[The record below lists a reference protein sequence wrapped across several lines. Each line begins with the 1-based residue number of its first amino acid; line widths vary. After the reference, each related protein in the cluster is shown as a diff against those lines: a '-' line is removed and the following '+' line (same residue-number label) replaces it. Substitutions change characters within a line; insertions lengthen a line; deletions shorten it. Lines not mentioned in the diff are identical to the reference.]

1 MILCVKV
8 RFYTYE
14 ENKKNH
20 TKCKFDFDGLEVWK
34 RHPSGSRLFKE
45 FMSLLE

>member
-8 RFYTYE
+8 PFYTYE
-14 ENKKNH
+14 ENKKNYV
-20 TKCKFDFDGLEVWK
+20 KFEFNSDGLGVQK
-34 RHPSGSRLFKE
+34 RDPSGSRLFKE